1 MYNRYQ
7 KLPIDIDLDHN
18 YKRHYVK
25 VGTYDKIKV
34 CKLYSHCMPIQ
45 FMHTCL
51 IISLHGV
58 EFADKYMCICN
69 NGEYLKPPMHASLQY
84 VTMVARLRDFVA

>member
-7 KLPIDIDLDHN
+7 KLPIDIDLDH
-18 YKRHYVK
+18 YTRHYVK

-34 CKLYSHCMPIQ
+34 CKLYSHCMHIQ
-45 FMHTCL
+45 FMHMCL

-58 EFADKYMCICN
+58 VVFFGDYRIRRQIYVYM
-69 NGEYLKPPMHASLQY
+69 
-84 VTMVARLRDFVA
+84 

>member
-7 KLPIDIDLDHN
+7 KLPIDIDLDLI
-18 YKRHYVK
+18 RDTAYVM

-34 CKLYSHCMPIQ
+34 SKLYSHCMPIQ

-58 EFADKYMCICN
+58 VVFYGDYRICR
-69 NGEYLKPPMHASLQY
+69 QIY
-84 VTMVARLRDFVA
+84 VHM